1 MKRWRLWLGCVVVLC
16 VCAAGCKN
24 SSTSGSSAPAVTLN
38 LTSTTVPVGG
48 SVQFQALVVNTA
60 NDNQS
65 VTWEVNGIT
74 GGNSTLGTIDTTGL
88 YVAPAT
94 VPSPNAVT
102 ITAVSQAA
110 TSATATATVTIDS
123 GIRVTVTPT
132 FVFLGTGENFQFLA
146 TVSGSANQA
155 VTWQVNGEAGGDSTV
170 GTVTA
175 QGLYTAPPS
184 APTTG

>member
-1 MKRWRLWLGCVVVLC
+1 M
-16 VCAAGCKN
+16 
-24 SSTSGSSAPAVTLN
+24 
-38 LTSTTVPVGG
+38 
-48 SVQFQALVVNTA
+48 
-60 NDNQS
+60 
-65 VTWEVNGIT
+65 
-74 GGNSTLGTIDTTGL
+74 
-88 YVAPAT
+88 APAT

-123 GIRVTVTPT
+123 GIRVTVTPSI
-132 FVFLGTGENFQFLA
+132 VFLGTGETLQFLA
-146 TVSGSANQA
+146 AVSGSTNQA

-184 APTTG
+184 APTTGNITVTAISQADTSQSAGAAVNIETASDPTVVSVSPTHAGQGSLFIDAYITGTNFLPLQLYS